1 MKKKIF
7 SLILILALMLSLT
20 VTAYAEHQS
29 GASGWYVE
37 FVKGDKLVSNFTSGM
52 LANELSNMQP
62 GDDFTVTVEL
72 KNTSGKMVDWYMFNW
87 ILNSLEDTQALA
99 KNGSYSYNLVYMDSK
114 GVASAIY
121 DSETVGGERDA
132 MHYPDNDAIRGLQEV
147 ESALQKYFFLETMQN
162 NKNSFL
168 TLNVAFEGE
177 TQGNNYQNSIAD
189 LCMRFAVEV
198 TPGNYIVKTGDDSIK
213 LMPWYIGMGAT
224 GLLFVMFAAMGLRQK
239 KRKDG
244 ESK

>member
-7 SLILILALMLSLT
+7 SLILILALMLSLSA
-20 VTAYAEHQS
+20 TAFAEHQQ

-37 FVKGDKLVSNFTSGM
+37 FVKGDKLVSNFTTGM

-72 KNTSGKMVDWYMFNW
+72 RNTSGKWVDWYMFNW
-87 ILNSLEDTQALA
+87 ILDSLEDTQALA
-99 KNGSYSYNLVYMDSK
+99 ENGSYSYNLVYLSSA
-114 GVASAIY
+114 GVATAIY
-121 DSETVGGERDA
+121 DSDTVGGERDA
-132 MHYPDNDAIRGLQEV
+132 MHYPDNDAIRGLKEV
-147 ESALQKYFFLETMQN
+147 ESALKNYFFLETMQN

-168 TLNVAFEGE
+168 TLNVSFEGE

-198 TPGNYIVKTGDDSIK
+198 TGGNIVKTGDEPVK
-213 LMPWYIGMGAT
+213 MLPWYIGMGAT
-224 GLLFVMFAAMGLRQK
+224 GLLFVVFAATGLRQK
-239 KRKDG
+239 KREDG